1 MAGRNRFVSLAYFDR
16 VHGGGSSGVLA
27 GRGTAN
33 AQAPAGLGRAL
44 PLPHRQQPPPP
55 PPPPPP
61 SRKSKASKKKHHR
74 VKHKGKRYHESESEE
89 SSESESEES
98 SEDDEPAKGK
108 LDKKEKE
115 KFCFKTPFRATI
127 VGESGSGKTYWVVN
141 YLLNCDSFDQ
151 IVWCGPEHSLQQP
164 ILQKLR
170 DRYTKE
176 DEEGNKLE
184 YFSDV
189 LCDAKEGVD
198 VERIEELLKH
208 GHENGW
214 QSLVVFDDCM
224 MIATNK
230 KILELFISGRHLG
243 ASVMELQQQ
252 IFPPNTRAHRVNSSL
267 FVVFDF
273 GQKSEFANLAKQLC
287 FNKEDREMLCE
298 KYREIVRKGKGHC
311 IIIDKTGP
319 SSQSWPSRVRD
330 TKINCFV
337 PELWDI

>member
-1 MAGRNRFVSLAYFDR
+1 MAGRNRFVSLAHFNR
-16 VHGGGSSGVLA
+16 LHGGS
-27 GRGTAN
+27 T
-33 AQAPAGLGRAL
+33 AGLLGGRNAPPPQTPGRL
-44 PLPHRQQPPPP
+44 APVGQQVRQPNAPPPP
-55 PPPPPP
+55 PPPPKREKKEKHH
-61 SRKSKASKKKHHR
+61 SVKRKSKSRHR
-74 VKHKGKRYHESESEE
+74 DSD
-89 SSESESEES
+89 
-98 SEDDEPAKGK
+98 SEDSDTEDSDSEADEPAKGK
-108 LDKKEKE
+108 LDKKQKE
-115 KFCFKTPFRATI
+115 KFCFNTPFRATI
-127 VGESGSGKTYWVVN
+127 VGESGSGKTFWVVN

-176 DEEGNKLE
+176 DKEGNKLE

-189 LCDAKEGVD
+189 LCDARAGVD
-198 VERIEELLKH
+198 VERIEDLLKH

-319 SSQSWPSRVRD
+319 STESWPSRVRD

>member
-1 MAGRNRFVSLAYFDR
+1 MAGRNRFVSLAHFNR
-16 VHGGGSSGVLA
+16 LHGGSAA
-27 GRGTAN
+27 GLLGGRN
-33 AQAPAGLGRAL
+33 APPPQAPTRMGPPGSQLRR
-44 PLPHRQQPPPP
+44 PQPPPP
-55 PPPPPP
+55 PPPQK
-61 SRKSKASKKKHHR
+61 REQEKHHS
-74 VKHKGKRYHESESEE
+74 VKRKKTRKVVKNRWHDEDSETEDTDVSES
-89 SSESESEES
+89 
-98 SEDDEPAKGK
+98 DNDEPAKGK
-108 LDKKEKE
+108 LDKKQKE
-115 KFCFKTPFRATI
+115 KFCFKTPFRASI
-127 VGESGSGKTYWVVN
+127 VGESGTGKTYWVVD

-151 IVWCGPEHSLQQP
+151 IVWCGPRHSLDQP

-170 DRYTKE
+170 DHYTKE
-176 DEEGNKLE
+176 DEQGNKLE
-184 YFSDV
+184 YFSEV
-189 LCDAKEGVD
+189 LCDSHTGVD
-198 VERIEELLKH
+198 AERIEELLKH

-224 MIATNK
+224 TIATDK

-267 FVVFDF
+267 WVVFDF

-287 FNKEDREMLCE
+287 FNKEDRQMLCE

-311 IIIDKTGP
+311 IIIDKTSN
-319 SSQSWPSRVRD
+319 SSESWPSRVRD